1 MKVALE
7 AGRPREASRQNRDA
21 DRNARRRSPLWR
33 DRWFGYAF
41 VAPMFVGYCIFVLL
55 PVLAT
60 MVISLNEW
68 SLISAPRFT
77 GLHNYI
83 KLFTADPVFYKTAVN
98 TFYFTALLLP
108 SNLVLT
114 LWLASLLK
122 GRFFGVG
129 FFRTAVFTP
138 VVTSVVVWGILW
150 KYIFQTD
157 NGIINV
163 ILRVFGITG
172 PQWLYNVNLAIP
184 IVVVVTLIKGLGMNT
199 VIFIAAMQDV
209 PRMYYEAAELDGAS
223 SFRQFTQIT
232 VPLIAPS
239 IFLVA
244 IMTIIGS
251 LKIFGQIYAMTEGG
265 PGTSS
270 YVFVYYIYQ
279 QAFRFYEFGYASA
292 ISVILFAL
300 ILVLTVA
307 QWNLRK
313 KWVHHEE

>member
-1 MKVALE
+1 MQTAN
-7 AGRPREASRQNRDA
+7 GRSGAA
-21 DRNARRRSPLWR
+21 AFRRRSPLWKE
-33 DRWFGYAF
+33 RWYGYAF
-41 VAPMFVGYCIFVLL
+41 AAPMLVGYCAFVLL
-55 PVLAT
+55 PALST
-60 MVISLNEW
+60 FYISLNEW
-68 SLISAPRFT
+68 SLISAPRFA
-77 GLHNYI
+77 GLRNYV
-83 KLFTADPVFYKTAVN
+83 KLFAADPVFYKTAAN
-98 TFYFTALLLP
+98 TFLFTALLLP
-108 SNLVLT
+108 SNLILT

-122 GRFFGVG
+122 DRFAGVG

-157 NGIINV
+157 NGIVNV
-163 ILRVFGITG
+163 ILRAFGIAG
-172 PQWLYNVNLAIP
+172 PQWLYNVHLAIP
-184 IVVVVTLIKGLGMNT
+184 IVVLVTLVKGLGMNM

-209 PRMYYEAAELDGAS
+209 PSMYYEAADLEGAS
-223 SFRQFTQIT
+223 RFTRFIRIT

-251 LKIFGQIYAMTEGG
+251 LKVFGQIYAMTEGG

-292 ISVILFAL
+292 VSVILFCI
-300 ILVLTVA
+300 ILALTVL

-313 KWVHHEE
+313 KWVHHEA

>member
-1 MKVALE
+1 METAVS
-7 AGRPREASRQNRDA
+7 AGNFRDGEPGNRPRRIG
-21 DRNARRRSPLWR
+21 ARRRNPLWSER
-33 DRWFGYAF
+33 KYGYAF
-41 VAPMFVGYCIFVLL
+41 VAPMFLGYCAFVLL
-55 PVLAT
+55 PVISTFL
-60 MVISLNEW
+60 ISLNKW
-68 SLISAPRFT
+68 SLISAPRFV
-77 GLHNYI
+77 GLRNYV
-83 KLFTADPVFYKTAVN
+83 KLFSADPVFLTTAIN

-108 SNLVLT
+108 ANVILT

-122 GRFFGVG
+122 DRFAGVG
-129 FFRTAVFTP
+129 FFRTAIFTP

-157 NGIINV
+157 NGIVNV
-163 ILRVFGITG
+163 ILKMFGIVG

-184 IVVVVTLIKGLGMNT
+184 IVVLVTLIKGLGMNM

-209 PRMYYEAAELDGAS
+209 PGMYYEAAQLEGAS
-223 SFRQFTQIT
+223 RWRQFTRIT
-232 VPLIAPS
+232 LPLIAPAL
-239 IFLVA
+239 FLVA

-251 LKIFGQIYAMTEGG
+251 LKIFGQIYSMTEGG

-292 ISVILFAL
+292 ISVILFVI
-300 ILVLTVA
+300 ILALTVV